1 MGYNTGAVGGMF
13 PMQPGPVTGSVP
25 GPPPSQNPQ
34 WSSYGQQTPQSG
46 TNFYSQQVPPTAVPG
61 PVSRFDRPVNT
72 SKQALS
78 HMLRMRLPTNQS
90 YMGQTGQQPNM
101 NPNFQPMPRQQFI
114 R

>member
-1 MGYNTGAVGGMF
+1 MSYNTGAGAGMF
-13 PMQPGPVTGSVP
+13 PMQSGSVS
-25 GPPPSQNPQ
+25 GPTSGPAPPQNPQ
-34 WSSYGQQTPQSG
+34 WSGYGQQTPQSG
-46 TNFYSQQVPPTAVPG
+46 TNFYSQQVPPTAVSG

-101 NPNFQPMPRQQFI
+101 NTNFQSIPRQQFI